1 MNEQQAP
8 VTGGGILA
16 TMGGFRPAC
25 LLGAAAELD
34 LIGVLAGQS
43 MSAEELAAKLD
54 SDLRATTMLLDA
66 IAGIGLLGKD
76 GHRYSVPDDVR
87 PLLTHGTPQTVLPMV
102 LHSMTV
108 LRNWSQLAWVV
119 KAGIPGPRQASIR
132 GFEADRAAFIAA
144 MHSVSG
150 PIADGL
156 VAKLVAG
163 GMSSR
168 SVGMSAD
175 PHGATNLRS
184 VPGDAMPPGGLKFQ
198 HLLDLGGASGTW
210 TLAFLRA
217 VPGARATIF
226 DLPDAIVQARQ
237 RIGATE
243 LADRVD
249 FVAGD
254 FYRDELP
261 AGADFAW
268 VSAIIHQH
276 AREDSRGLFAKVFRA
291 LEPGG
296 RIGIRDIVMEPC
308 RTRPLLGALFAINM
322 LVATERGGTY
332 TFQEIAEDLQA
343 AGFTDPEL
351 RVKAEDM
358 TSVVTAAK
366 PVVGRL

>member
-1 MNEQQAP
+1 MNEQKAP
-8 VTGGGILA
+8 VTGGNILE
-16 TMGGFRPAC
+16 TMGGFRPTC
-25 LLGAAAELD
+25 VLGAAAELD
-34 LIGVLAGQS
+34 LFGVLAGQS
-43 MSAEELAAKLD
+43 MSAEEVAAKLN

-66 IAGIGLLGKD
+66 LAALGLLSKD
-76 GHRYSVPDDVR
+76 ADRYVVLDEVR

-102 LHSMTV
+102 LHNMSV
-108 LRNWSQLAWVV
+108 LRNWSQLAWVA

-150 PIADGL
+150 PLADGL

-163 GMSSR
+163 GMPSR
-168 SVGMSAD
+168 SVGMSAG
-175 PHGATNLRS
+175 PHGDAN
-184 VPGDAMPPGGLKFQ
+184 DAMPHGGLKFQ
-198 HLLDLGGASGTW
+198 HLLDVGGASGTW
-210 TLAFLRA
+210 TLAFLHAFPGTRA
-217 VPGARATIF
+217 IIF

-237 RIGATE
+237 RIGTTE

-276 AREDSRGLFAKVFRA
+276 AREDSRELFAKVFRA

-332 TFQEIAEDLQA
+332 TFQEIAADLQA

-358 TSVVTAAK
+358 TSVVMAGK
-366 PVVGRL
+366 PR

>member
-1 MNEQQAP
+1 MDWITALRARAYPKVTLSGAMKMSGERNTL
-8 VTGGGILA
+8 TGGRILEL
-16 TMGGFRPAC
+16 MGGFRPAC
-25 LLGAAAELD
+25 ILGAAAELGLFD
-34 LIGVLAGQS
+34 AIDQS
-43 MSAEELAAKLD
+43 WMSAEEVAAKLE

-66 IAGIGLLGKD
+66 IAAIGLLSKD
-76 GHRYSVPDDVR
+76 GGRYSVPAEVR
-87 PLLTHGTPQTVLPMV
+87 ALLTEGTPQTVLPMV
-102 LHSMTV
+102 WHNMTV
-108 LRNWSQLAWVV
+108 LRNWAQLAWIV
-119 KAGIPGPRQASIR
+119 KAGILAPRQASIR

-156 VAKLVAG
+156 VA
-163 GMSSR
+163 R
-168 SVGMSAD
+168 
-175 PHGATNLRS
+175 LR
-184 VPGDAMPPGGLKFQ
+184 PMEFR
-198 HLLDLGGASGTW
+198 HLLDVGGASGTW
-210 TLAFLRA
+210 TMAFLRG

-254 FYRDELP
+254 FYREELP

-276 AREDSRGLFAKVFRA
+276 SREDSRRLFAKVFRA

-308 RTRPLLGALFAINM
+308 RTRPAFGALFAINM
-322 LVATERGGTY
+322 LAATERGGTY

-343 AGFTDPEL
+343 AGFVNPQL

-358 TSVVTAAK
+358 TSVVLAAK
-366 PVVGRL
+366 PGAGRL

>member
-1 MNEQQAP
+1 MSGERNTL
-8 VTGGGILA
+8 TGGSILEL
-16 TMGGFRPAC
+16 MGGFRPAC
-25 LLGAAAELD
+25 VLGAAAELGLFD
-34 LIGVLAGQS
+34 AIGQS
-43 MSAEELAAKLD
+43 CMSAEEVTAKLK

-66 IAGIGLLGKD
+66 IAAIGLLSKD
-76 GHRYSVPDDVR
+76 GGRYSVPSEVR

-102 LHSMTV
+102 LHNMTV
-108 LRNWSQLAWVV
+108 LRNWSQLAWIV
-119 KAGIPGPRQASIR
+119 KAGILAPRQASIR

-156 VAKLVAG
+156 VARLG
-163 GMSSR
+163 PIEFR
-168 SVGMSAD
+168 
-175 PHGATNLRS
+175 
-184 VPGDAMPPGGLKFQ
+184 
-198 HLLDLGGASGTW
+198 HLLDVGGASGTW

-226 DLPDAIVQARQ
+226 DLLDAIAEARQ

-243 LADRVD
+243 FADRVD
-249 FVAGD
+249 FAAGD
-254 FYRDELP
+254 FYCDELP

-276 AREDSRGLFAKVFRA
+276 SREESRQLFAKVFRA
-291 LEPGG
+291 LEPGA

-308 RTRPLLGALFAINM
+308 RTRPPLGALFAINM
-322 LVATERGGTY
+322 LAATEHGGTY

-343 AGFTDPEL
+343 AGFADPEL

-358 TSVVTAAK
+358 TSIVLAAK
-366 PVVGRL
+366 PR

>member
-1 MNEQQAP
+1 MSGERNTL
-8 VTGGGILA
+8 TGGSILEL
-16 TMGGFRPAC
+16 MGGFRPAC
-25 LLGAAAELD
+25 VLGAAAELGLFD
-34 LIGVLAGQS
+34 AIGQS
-43 MSAEELAAKLD
+43 CMSAEEVTAKLK

-66 IAGIGLLGKD
+66 IAAIGLLSKD
-76 GHRYSVPDDVR
+76 GDRYSVPSEVR

-102 LHSMTV
+102 LHNMTV
-108 LRNWSQLAWVV
+108 LRNWSQLAWIV
-119 KAGIPGPRQASIR
+119 KAGILAPRQASIR

-163 GMSSR
+163 GMPSR

-175 PHGATNLRS
+175 PHGDAS
-184 VPGDAMPPGGLKFQ
+184 DAMPPGRVKFR
-198 HLLDLGGASGTW
+198 HLLDVGGASGTW
-210 TLAFLRA
+210 TMAFLRA
-217 VPGARATIF
+217 IPGARATIF

-243 LADRVD
+243 FADRVD
-249 FVAGD
+249 FAAGD
-254 FYRDELP
+254 FYCDELP

-276 AREDSRGLFAKVFRA
+276 SREESRQLFAKVFRA
-291 LEPGG
+291 LEPGA

-308 RTRPLLGALFAINM
+308 RTRPAFGALFAINM
-322 LVATERGGTY
+322 LAATERGGTY

-343 AGFTDPEL
+343 AGFADPEL

-358 TSVVTAAK
+358 TSVVLAAK
-366 PVVGRL
+366 PAVRRL